1 MSELTP
7 VPTVE
12 QINLEH
18 RLANSKASEA
28 IQHATHCGLML
39 LQVKASLAHG
49 EWLPWL
55 NGEIES
61 GRLIVKVREAQNYM
75 RLASN
80 TQRVAYLEEA
90 PSIRAALELLSDK
103 EPTEQQSELG
113 VVESERQARQ
123 EAEAKAESERQARLT
138 AEQRS
143 EDWRQQSN
151 GQRKKIRDLEQQI
164 DLLQA
169 RSAEPVT
176 VIPDD
181 YEALKQTERDLRND
195 LADLRQ
201 KQRELVQQQVAEKL
215 AERETELEEIDQKV
229 RAAAARLEG
238 LQNQIDRYT
247 LRQRELK
254 VHLDVIE
261 EARTSLATLAANLS
275 GFQEVIDDDHE
286 RRQWVALSDMM
297 RHGAAVIDQ
306 FVSTEWK
313 LRGESHE

>member
-1 MSELTP
+1 MG
-7 VPTVE
+7 
-12 QINLEH
+12 
-18 RLANSKASEA
+18 R
-28 IQHATHCGLML
+28 
-39 LQVKASLAHG
+39 
-49 EWLPWL
+49 L
-55 NGEIES
+55 NG
-61 GRLIVKVREAQNYM
+61 RLEVKSTQARVYM
-75 RLASN
+75 RVASN
-80 TQRVAYLEEA
+80 KQRGVYLEET

-103 EPTEQQSELG
+103 EPEEQQGTLID
-113 VVESERQARQ
+113 VEGERQARQ
-123 EAEAKAESERQARLT
+123 EAEAKAEAERQARLT

-215 AERETELEEIDQKV
+215 RERESELEEIDQKV

-238 LQNQIDRYT
+238 LQ
-247 LRQRELK
+247 RQK
-254 VHLDVIE
+254 FKIIPIIM
-261 EARTSLATLAANLS
+261 NNY
-275 GFQEVIDDDHE
+275 
-286 RRQWVALSDMM
+286 
-297 RHGAAVIDQ
+297 
-306 FVSTEWK
+306 
-313 LRGESHE
+313 